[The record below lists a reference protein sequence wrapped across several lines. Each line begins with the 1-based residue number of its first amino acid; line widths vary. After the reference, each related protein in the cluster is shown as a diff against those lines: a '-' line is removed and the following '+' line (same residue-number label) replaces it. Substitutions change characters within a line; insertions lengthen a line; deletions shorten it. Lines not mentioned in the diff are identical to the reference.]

1 MPHFPRV
8 NFKKSDPLK
17 LSAEALVIGL
27 PEGKTLAGPARE
39 IDKRTNKAVSKLI
52 KSGSFTGKI
61 GQVSTIYPVNNL
73 PSERVILIG
82 LGEKK
87 TITQETIRQGI
98 GIAAMTIVGQ
108 GIKTLISTVMGI
120 DGGLE
125 PLAAAQAVTEGFT
138 LAFYEF
144 NDYKT
149 ANNAQP
155 LLKSVI
161 IADNNSE
168 LTAEIRKGVTI
179 GSIIANATNLARTLG
194 NTPPN
199 ILYPKTLAEKARALA
214 RKNGL
219 KCRVLN
225 VNDMTRLKM
234 NALLGVGQGSKNPP
248 AMIILEHGKSTAKG
262 RDTVC
267 LVGKGITFDSG
278 GISLK
283 PGAGMDEM
291 KYDMCGAAAVL
302 GTMEA
307 VSKLDLPLNVVG
319 IIATAENLPDGQAQ
333 RPGDI
338 VTAGNG
344 KNIEILNTDAE
355 GRLILA
361 DALVHAQSF
370 KPTSIVDIA
379 TLTGACI
386 TALGHDA
393 AGVLGTSQNLIDQ
406 LREAGDDSGD
416 RCWQLP
422 LWDEYMEHVKSTIAD
437 VRNTGLPGTGAGT
450 IAGAAF
456 LRHFAGDFPWA
467 HLDIAGT
474 AWNNKSKKYLKD
486 ATGTGVRLLTY
497 FLMNYKK
504 PRKRTR

>member
-1 MPHFPRV
+1 MPHFPRIS
-8 NFKKSDPLK
+8 FKKSNPLN
-17 LSAEALVIGL
+17 LTADALVIGL
-27 PEGKTLAGPARE
+27 PETKTLSGPARE
-39 IDKRTNKAVSKLI
+39 IDKKSGKAISRLI
-52 KSGSFTGKI
+52 KSGAFTGKA
-61 GQVSTIYPVNNL
+61 GQVTTLYPVSNL
-73 PSERVILIG
+73 AAERVILVG

-87 TITQETIRQGI
+87 AITPESVRQAI
-98 GIAAMTIVGQ
+98 GIAAPAMIAHCVTDIV
-108 GIKTLISTVMGI
+108 STVIGM
-120 DGGLE
+120 DGGLD
-125 PLAAAQAVTEGFT
+125 PMTAAQAVTEGYT

-149 ANNAQP
+149 LNNTRNP
-155 LLKSVI
+155 VKKVT
-161 IADNNSE
+161 IADNDSK
-168 LTAEIRKGVTI
+168 LATDIKKGVST
-179 GSIIANATNLARTLG
+179 GSIIASATNLARSLG

-199 ILYPKTLAEKARALA
+199 ILYPKALADKARTLA

-225 VNDMTRLKM
+225 VNDMARLKM

-248 AMIILEHGKSTAKG
+248 AMIILEHGKSTAAG
-262 RDTVC
+262 RNTVC

-307 VSKLDLPLNVVG
+307 VSRLDLPLNVIG
-319 IIATAENLPDGQAQ
+319 IIAAAENMPDGRAQ

-338 VTAGNG
+338 VTASNG

-361 DALVHAQSF
+361 DALVHAQRF
-370 KPTSIVDIA
+370 KPSSIVDIA

-393 AGVLGTSQNLIDQ
+393 AGVMGTSQNLIDQ

-422 LWDEYMEHVKSTIAD
+422 LWDEYMEHVKSSIAD
-437 VRNTGLPGTGAGT
+437 VRNIGQPGAG
-450 IAGAAF
+450 AGSITAAAF
-456 LRHFAGDFPWA
+456 LRHFTGEYPWA

-474 AWNNKSKKYLKD
+474 AWNSKSKKYLRD
-486 ATGTGVRLLTY
+486 ATGAGVRLLTY

-504 PRKRTR
+504 PRK